1 MSEEIRPKD
10 APPSWHTEDVERHRG
25 ALDGLRGAIR
35 FVDMLRR
42 YTLIVALVV
51 IGGSAIVMA
60 LVDTWQAMAAQR
72 AGAR

>member
-1 MSEEIRPKD
+1 MLEETPPTV

-25 ALDGLRGAIR
+25 FLDGLRRVMR
-35 FVDMLRR
+35 FVGALRR

-60 LVDTWQAMAAQR
+60 FVDTWQAMAAQR